1 MTPREI
7 GPARGENVL
16 VFTDGAYEEKK
27 GSSGA
32 VIAHSA
38 RFSHAS
44 GFYVDDAPI
53 QLERHRGKRQQ
64 TGLLDFLCVIVAKC
78 VFNEF
83 CTAANLYT
91 FR

>member
-1 MTPREI
+1 MAPREI
-7 GPARGENVL
+7 GPSRGENVL
-16 VFTDGAYEEKK
+16 KCTDGAYEEEK

-32 VIAHSA
+32 VIAHSSRGTYA
-38 RFSHAS
+38 P

-53 QLERHRGKRQQ
+53 QLERHRCKRQQ
-64 TGLLDFLCVIVAKC
+64 TGVLDFLPVIVVKC

-83 CTAANLYT
+83 CTNLYT